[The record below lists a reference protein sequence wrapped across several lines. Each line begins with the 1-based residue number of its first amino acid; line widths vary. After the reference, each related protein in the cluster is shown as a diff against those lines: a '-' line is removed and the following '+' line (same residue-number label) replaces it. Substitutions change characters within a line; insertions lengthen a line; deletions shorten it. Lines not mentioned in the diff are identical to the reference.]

1 MSTEKPVARR
11 VLITL
16 VIVVTLVAI
25 VPVRKYARSLR
36 CRQPVL
42 SVIDDPAQLDDLH
55 LELLELDP
63 ERWVRRHLPERSSG
77 GYNLVFYRRRV
88 PLIIDMN
95 GRVVHS
101 WPEVRATG
109 RVRLNRDGSLVV
121 IGVDNL
127 IKEYSW
133 DEELTWYFQLADKHN
148 SPHHDL
154 IRMRSG
160 NYLILAH
167 DGHGRSD
174 YLLEVDR
181 EGEVV
186 WEWWFEDHSGSFP
199 NWDPES
205 TDPSH
210 TNSIRELPPNS
221 WYASGDER
229 FRPGNILA
237 SARSLNTIFI
247 IDKESGDVVWTYANG
262 FDGQHEAAIIDQ
274 NVWGAGLITVFNNG
288 LENLFEYRRSKAQAI
303 NPITGELV
311 WEYGSDFFFSSVGG
325 TAQALPGKNVLI
337 TSSHGGRV
345 FEVTRRGRIVW
356 EWAPPFLPMRVE
368 RVPFDHC
375 PQLAAL
381 PIPAE
386 RKMIPDDRRPY
397 VDAGLYRFKF
407 KWETERRKIENS
419 GKWMI
424 RSTDGCRDLR
434 IPVGATLRTEFGLDE
449 ERLDGRA
456 IEARFRLTIDDHERP
471 AETLVDVVLNE
482 RSGSLW
488 KSQTASIA
496 RYALRQVTM
505 CIETEVGGGLLDP
518 AGVVFW
524 ANPQILSATDRE
536 RRAARSS
543 QRISKQEQRLR
554 EQQLRT
560 IGYID

>member
-1 MSTEKPVARR
+1 M
-11 VLITL
+11 
-16 VIVVTLVAI
+16 IVVTLVAI
-25 VPVRKYARSLR
+25 IPVRKYVRSLR

-55 LELLELDP
+55 QELLELDP

-133 DEELTWYFQLADKHN
+133 DGELTWYFQLADKHN

-167 DGHGRSD
+167 DGHGHSD

-205 TDPSH
+205 TDPYH
-210 TNSIRELPPNS
+210 TNSIRELSPNS
-221 WYASGDER
+221 CYASGDER

-247 IDKESGDVVWTYANG
+247 IDKESGDVVWKYANG
-262 FDGQHEAAIIDQ
+262 FDGQHETAMIDQ

-288 LENLFEYRRSKAQAI
+288 LENLLEYRRSKAQAI
-303 NPITGELV
+303 NPITGELI
-311 WEYGSDFFFSSVGG
+311 WQYGSDFFFSSVGG

-337 TSSHGGRV
+337 TSSHGAEFSRSPFGDGSCGS
-345 FEVTRRGRIVW
+345 RRHRSCRCESSGCLSTTSR
-356 EWAPPFLPMRVE
+356 
-368 RVPFDHC
+368 
-375 PQLAAL
+375 
-381 PIPAE
+381 
-386 RKMIPDDRRPY
+386 
-397 VDAGLYRFKF
+397 
-407 KWETERRKIENS
+407 NS
-419 GKWMI
+419 
-424 RSTDGCRDLR
+424 
-434 IPVGATLRTEFGLDE
+434 
-449 ERLDGRA
+449 RLS
-456 IEARFRLTIDDHERP
+456 RFRPRAKRFTRIAVPMSTPTSTGLISNGRP
-471 AETLVDVVLNE
+471 KGE
-482 RSGSLW
+482 RSKIVESG
-488 KSQTASIA
+488 
-496 RYALRQVTM
+496 
-505 CIETEVGGGLLDP
+505 
-518 AGVVFW
+518 
-524 ANPQILSATDRE
+524 
-536 RRAARSS
+536 
-543 QRISKQEQRLR
+543 
-554 EQQLRT
+554 
-560 IGYID
+560 